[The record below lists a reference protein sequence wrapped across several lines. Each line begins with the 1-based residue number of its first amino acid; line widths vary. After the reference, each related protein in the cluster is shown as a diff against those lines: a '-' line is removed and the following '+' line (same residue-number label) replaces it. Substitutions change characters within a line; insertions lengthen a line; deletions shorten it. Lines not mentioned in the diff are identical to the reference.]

1 MSLLWNNK
9 GVTLVELMVVM
20 IILAIG
26 LLPLAFVQTL
36 SQRDVFH
43 SGQRTQALNIAQ
55 MQMER
60 ARNLGFNSAVPDSG
74 STGPFMWRT
83 HVESAGVGLNL
94 VTVTVQW
101 QERGDERAVTFRNL
115 LSWR

>member
-9 GVTLVELMVVM
+9 GVTLVELMVVL
-20 IILAIG
+20 IVLAIG
-26 LLPLAFVQTL
+26 LLPIAFVQTL

-43 SGQRTQALNIAQ
+43 SGQRTQAVNIAQ

-60 ARNLGFNSAVPDSG
+60 ARTLGFLSAVPDSG
-74 STGPFMWRT
+74 IVGPFTWRT
-83 HVESAGVGLNL
+83 EVQSGGVGLSS

-101 QERGDERAVTFRNL
+101 QERGDLRTVTFRDL

>member
-1 MSLLWNNK
+1 MI
-9 GVTLVELMVVM
+9 VI

-43 SGQRTQALNIAQ
+43 SGQRTQAVNIAQ

-60 ARNLGFNSAVPDSG
+60 ARNLGFLSALPDSG
-74 STGPFMWRT
+74 ISGPFSWKT
-83 HVESAGVGLNL
+83 TVASAGTGLNM

-101 QERGDERAVTFRNL
+101 QERGNPRTVTFRNL